1 LDIFYKRTKT
11 KKFPSQIG
19 DIKIMTNNL
28 YSIIARV
35 FSVDISEIN
44 PNSNPETIDSWD
56 SLNAYILI
64 DEIEN
69 EFEIKFTLDE
79 ILSIKDVN
87 SLESLLNN
95 KISKL
100 NQ

>member
-1 LDIFYKRTKT
+1 
-11 KKFPSQIG
+11 
-19 DIKIMTNNL
+19 MTNNL

>member
-1 LDIFYKRTKT
+1 
-11 KKFPSQIG
+11 
-19 DIKIMTNNL
+19 MTNNL
-28 YSIIARV
+28 YSIIAKV

>member
-1 LDIFYKRTKT
+1 
-11 KKFPSQIG
+11 
-19 DIKIMTNNL
+19 MTNNL

-79 ILSIKDVN
+79 MLSIKDVN